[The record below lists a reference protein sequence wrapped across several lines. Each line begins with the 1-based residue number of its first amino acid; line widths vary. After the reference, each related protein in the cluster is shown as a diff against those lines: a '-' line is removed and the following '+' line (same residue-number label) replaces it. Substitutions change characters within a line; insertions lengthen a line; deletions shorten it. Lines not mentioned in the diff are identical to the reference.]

1 MQNRRGNFNVFN
13 TQDEIYLVVFNEI
26 KVEGLLTGYGIIT
39 SESAHTWKFI
49 IVCAFFCYNYDAF
62 S

>member
-49 IVCAFFCYNYDAF
+49 IVCAFFLL
-62 S
+62 